1 MPLSTS
7 VINPGG
13 GVGLSVRDNLRLSL
27 LPLYA
32 HKCMWAHRHT
42 RTHTCNGIMGEIYFF
57 FFSKNLFLSFSY
69 PTVLDNLTGLRKSLC
84 SRINYYSL

>member
-1 MPLSTS
+1 MHISACGHTD
-7 VINPGG
+7 IH
-13 GVGLSVRDNLRLSL
+13 
-27 LPLYA
+27 A
-32 HKCMWAHRHT
+32 H
-42 RTHTCNGIMGEIYFF
+42 THVMELWVKFTFF